1 MKFVFKFNI
10 TNINHIFIIHVF
22 NKFILIIII
31 KNFIIIRLKNRLL
44 RKLIIWNIIIN

>member
-10 TNINHIFIIHVF
+10 IDINDIFIIHVF
-22 NKFILIIII
+22 SKFILIIII
-31 KNFIIIRLKNRLL
+31 KNLIIRIKNRLL